1 MKFQKSNTD
10 NIDFLGSRILIIAAH
25 PDDDI
30 LGCGGML
37 AKLQKKLILKLFL
50 SPKVLP
56 VDIFLVMTQIKLIL
70 KYKKEINTLI

>member
-30 LGCGGML
+30 LGYWRYVG
-37 AKLQKKLILKLFL
+37 
-50 SPKVLP
+50 
-56 VDIFLVMTQIKLIL
+56 
-70 KYKKEINTLI
+70 

>member
-37 AKLQKKLILKLFL
+37 AKLQKK
-50 SPKVLP
+50 
-56 VDIFLVMTQIKLIL
+56 KLI
-70 KYKKEINTLI
+70 